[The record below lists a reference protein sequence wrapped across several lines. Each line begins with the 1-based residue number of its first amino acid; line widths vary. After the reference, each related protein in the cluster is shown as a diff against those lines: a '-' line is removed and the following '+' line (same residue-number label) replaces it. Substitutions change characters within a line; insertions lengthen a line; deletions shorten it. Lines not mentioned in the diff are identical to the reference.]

1 MLQLAGTQKVNGMRK
16 HSYYLQL
23 DEDFLEDPEVQ
34 LFIEEKGKEAV
45 FDYLMLLLIT
55 RSYKNTDYMIPW
67 TMIPII
73 ARRQLMST
81 PEKLEDTVKYCLK
94 INFFELYTDDF
105 GERFFFSRRRQLD
118 LRMWQVKS
126 EKNRDAGI
134 KGMQS
139 RWKNR
144 KKEDN
149 EDED

>member
-1 MLQLAGTQKVNGMRK
+1 MRK

-81 PEKLEDTVKYCLK
+81 PEQLEDTVKYCLK
-94 INFFELYTDDF
+94 IGFFELYTDDF

>member
-1 MLQLAGTQKVNGMRK
+1 MRK

-105 GERFFFSRRRQLD
+105 GEKFFFSRRRQLD

>member
-1 MLQLAGTQKVNGMRK
+1 MRK

-45 FDYLMLLLIT
+45 FDYIALLLIM
-55 RSYKNTDYMIPW
+55 RSYRNTDYMIPW

-81 PEKLEDTVKYCLK
+81 PEKLEDTVKYCIK
-94 INFFELYTDDF
+94 INFFEIYTDDF
-105 GERFFFSRRRQLD
+105 GTKFFFSRRRQLD
-118 LRMWQVKS
+118 LRNWQVKS
-126 EKNRDAGI
+126 EKNSEAGK
-134 KGMQS
+134 KGMQK

-144 KKEDN
+144 EKEND
-149 EDED
+149 EDEE